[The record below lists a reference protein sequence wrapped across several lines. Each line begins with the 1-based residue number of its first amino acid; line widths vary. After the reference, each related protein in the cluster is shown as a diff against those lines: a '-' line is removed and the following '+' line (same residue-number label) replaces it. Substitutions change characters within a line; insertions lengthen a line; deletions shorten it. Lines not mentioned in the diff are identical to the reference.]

1 MDGEKPVYV
10 YHDQVW
16 RIYRWS
22 RSLLDRTCLGDVI
35 PGVESDLSDDP
46 ASAHIYSR
54 SDAAADIVSAEP
66 PGEALWKTVS
76 AVVAGRTDSIGF
88 PDPFA

>member
-10 YHDQVW
+10 YHEGAW
-16 RIYRWS
+16 RIYQWS
-22 RSLLDRTCLGDVI
+22 RSLLKRTCLGDVI
-35 PGVESDLSDDP
+35 PGIESELSDDR
-46 ASAHIYSR
+46 ASAHVYSR

-66 PGEALWKTVS
+66 PGEELWQSVS
-76 AVVAGRTDSIGF
+76 TVVAGRTDSTPF